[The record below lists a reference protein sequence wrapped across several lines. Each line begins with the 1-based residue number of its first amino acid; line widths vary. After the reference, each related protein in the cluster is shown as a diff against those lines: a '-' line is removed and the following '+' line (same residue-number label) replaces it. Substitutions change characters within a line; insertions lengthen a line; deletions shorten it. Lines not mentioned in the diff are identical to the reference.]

1 MLTDRLPRDAATRL
15 THFVHEAQVRLGS
28 QPEAAALFARATTAF
43 MRELLG
49 MSEALGAAGRDL
61 DLLAQDDQ
69 TLLAE
74 LMMRALR
81 TDPLASKETRLRLRG
96 QLALHQLLERAGG
109 VYTATEVAALLGITP
124 DAVRKRAAR
133 GKLLVV
139 PQGEHGVYP
148 AFQFDADAN
157 RSVTGLDAV
166 LALLDTASAPAKVR
180 FFLTPDRDLDAVT
193 GATPIAALR
202 AGDPALGALVARKAR
217 QFGIAETF
225 GHDVSE
231 HYPPATDKFVT
242 VTELTERHLYRIKTN
257 AALRVGLL
265 QGAGLAALNLD
276 VRLLATV
283 DYALPQ
289 RWSRWVYDAPAA
301 LDGILYPSRLL
312 PDHENTALFNRC
324 RDRLEEEDLGTLAQ
338 WRCSET
344 GQDILDILDARGW
357 GLV

>member
-1 MLTDRLPRDAATRL
+1 MLTDRLPRDAATHL
-15 THFVHEAQVRLGS
+15 THCVHEAQARLGS

-96 QLALHQLLERAGG
+96 QLALHQLLARAGG

-133 GKLLVV
+133 GKLLVL

-202 AGDPALGALVARKAR
+202 TGDPAVGALVARKAR
-217 QFGIAETF
+217 QFGIQ
-225 GHDVSE
+225 V
-231 HYPPATDKFVT
+231 
-242 VTELTERHLYRIKTN
+242 
-257 AALRVGLL
+257 
-265 QGAGLAALNLD
+265 
-276 VRLLATV
+276 
-283 DYALPQ
+283 
-289 RWSRWVYDAPAA
+289 
-301 LDGILYPSRLL
+301 
-312 PDHENTALFNRC
+312 
-324 RDRLEEEDLGTLAQ
+324 
-338 WRCSET
+338 
-344 GQDILDILDARGW
+344 AR
-357 GLV
+357 